1 MQEKTCLHFLRYLL
15 HTATS
20 QQEKAKKKWQRI
32 LILICRH
39 QHASI
44 ISGNRADSRRKPA
57 LLTDAVLN
65 PGNTS
70 TRSGKCNDC
79 HRERGN
85 DYMDQQQRCALCLKN
100 SNIWDFP
107 ILACTYALHC
117 YRCWGTRFYLGREAI
132 MHSAN
137 GSNEKYCWWYFSMED
152 RLSTSQLWW

>member
-107 ILACTYALHC
+107 ILACTLCSSLLQMLRNAFLSGKRSNHAL
-117 YRCWGTRFYLGREAI
+117 
-132 MHSAN
+132 S
-137 GSNEKYCWWYFSMED
+137 K
-152 RLSTSQLWW
+152 RLKWKVLLMIF